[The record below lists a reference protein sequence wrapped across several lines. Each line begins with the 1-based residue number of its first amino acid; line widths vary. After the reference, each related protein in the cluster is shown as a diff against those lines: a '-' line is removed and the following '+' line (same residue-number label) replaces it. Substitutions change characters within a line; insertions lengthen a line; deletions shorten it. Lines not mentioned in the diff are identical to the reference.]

1 MHPLVEEQVLG
12 PALYAIGYNPD
23 PVDDGAQAKPS
34 VLVRQKVNF
43 MGLPLFLPSPSP
55 SRPASGAARLS
66 TASDVRSSQ
75 ALHPGE
81 EEGGGCRMPP
91 PANLAPAG
99 AGGSSRPTPAPVRQ
113 QAGGGY

>member
-34 VLVRQKVNF
+34 VLDRQKVNF
-43 MGLPLFLPSPSP
+43 MGLPLFLPGSPSP
-55 SRPASGAARLS
+55 SGAARLS
-66 TASDVRSSQ
+66 AASDVRSSQ
-75 ALHPGE
+75 ALHPRE
-81 EEGGGCRMPP
+81 EEEGGCRMPP
-91 PANLAPAG
+91 PAKLAPAG